1 MHTKEHSTYS
11 TDLTSRYY
19 GVYRILIALLLIAVL
34 CTWLSR
40 VNIDDDTNVAY
51 FPATQLQNIFL
62 IIFKFYS
69 QLNRKLLRW
78 ILAHFMSNRIEIIL
92 EPISSS
98 RQEMKSTLCF
108 KKRHPLYF
116 LSNSVKRQSMLI
128 KFGVQ
133 YREET

>member
-1 MHTKEHSTYS
+1 M
-11 TDLTSRYY
+11 TSLYD
-19 GVYRILIALLLIAVL
+19 GVYRILIALLLIAVQ
-34 CTWLSR
+34 CTWLLR
-40 VNIDDDTNVAY
+40 VDIDDDTNVAY

-78 ILAHFMSNRIEIIL
+78 ILAHFISNRIEIIL

-98 RQEMKSTLCF
+98 PQETKSTLCF

-116 LSNSVKRQSMLI
+116 MNNSVKRELMLI
-128 KFGVQ
+128 KFDMQ
-133 YREET
+133 YRQETYYKN